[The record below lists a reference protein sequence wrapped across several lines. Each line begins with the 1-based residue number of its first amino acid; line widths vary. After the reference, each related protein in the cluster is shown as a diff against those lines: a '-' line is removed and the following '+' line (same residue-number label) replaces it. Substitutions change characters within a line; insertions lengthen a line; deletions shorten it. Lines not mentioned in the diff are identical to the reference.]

1 VLGLAPPAPP
11 PPTST
16 VKIDRS
22 MLDAVL
28 PAPVAHA
35 SARMIEVGAAD
46 ALFADDAVEPTRL
59 EVGDPQEIL
68 VPLEFATATGTRRF
82 RLVIRLELAP

>member
-1 VLGLAPPAPP
+1 
-11 PPTST
+11 

-22 MLDAVL
+22 MLDVVL
-28 PAPVAHA
+28 PAPAAPAAHA

-46 ALFADDAVEPTRL
+46 ALFADDSVEPTRL

-68 VPLEFATATGTRRF
+68 VPLEFATASGTRRF
-82 RLVIRLELAP
+82 RLVIRL